1 MKTSKS
7 IVDVV
12 MVKSGPF
19 LKEAKL
25 GVQVLWPNISSSS
38 SQNFTLK
45 SCNDVNPLPSL
56 KLLHLSSGSWKLSKG
71 QTPAQSL

>member
-25 GVQVLWPNISSSS
+25 GVQVLRPNISSSS
-38 SQNFTLK
+38 SQNFTLR
-45 SCNDVNPLPSL
+45 SCNDVKPLPSL
-56 KLLHLSSGSWKLSKG
+56 KLLHFVLWKLE
-71 QTPAQSL
+71 TF

>member
-25 GVQVLWPNISSSS
+25 GAQVLWRNNSS
-38 SQNFTLK
+38 N
-45 SCNDVNPLPSL
+45 
-56 KLLHLSSGSWKLSKG
+56 
-71 QTPAQSL
+71 